1 MTGTCRASRVDR
13 FDDCAMVLKV
23 KDMRYN
29 PAIETV
35 WLNESFLHKDH
46 RNMAVLKRDD
56 NFRDIFKQAQI
67 LWRSIC

>member
-13 FDDCAMVLKV
+13 FDDGAMVLKV

-46 RNMAVLKRDD
+46 RIV
-56 NFRDIFKQAQI
+56 I
-67 LWRSIC
+67 